1 MTTIWY
7 MVPEISTATD
17 RFFWSS
23 LAIFFAFTP
32 LTSQKM
38 KISQNWKKAPGD
50 IIILHKYAKNH
61 DHRLYCLS
69 AILSNGVCRMS
80 LLFFILNYFLPF
92 HPPNS
97 PNNENIKKKNEK
109 KTPRDIIILHYCAKT
124 HDHRLY
130 CSWDMVHGRC
140 NYFPFWAIFCHF
152 APPLPPLNLKKWKYH
167 KIEKSTWGYHHFTE
181 VYQKSWSQAL
191 LFLRYGVCQM

>member
-23 LAIFFAFTP
+23 LAIFCAFTP

-38 KISQNWKKAPGD
+38 KISQNLKKAPGD

-97 PNNENIKKKNEK
+97 ANNENIKKKKNEK

-140 NYFPFWAIFCHF
+140 NYFPFWAIFCQF
-152 APPLPPLNLKKWKYH
+152 APPPPPPPTPKIKK
-167 KIEKSTWGYHHFTE
+167 I
-181 VYQKSWSQAL
+181 
-191 LFLRYGVCQM
+191 